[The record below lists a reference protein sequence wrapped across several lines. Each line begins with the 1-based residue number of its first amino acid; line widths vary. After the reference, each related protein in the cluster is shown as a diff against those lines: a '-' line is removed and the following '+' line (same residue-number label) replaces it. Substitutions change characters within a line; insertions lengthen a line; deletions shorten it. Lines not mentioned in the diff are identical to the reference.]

1 RPYVLIHGDR
11 VLMYIKTDPFEKYVS
26 KDHSY
31 YLQENKNI
39 YDIRKHNGVNEL
51 IEKDCDYNRE
61 DSLYSSLFVHL
72 KTD

>member
-1 RPYVLIHGDR
+1 MLIHGDR

-39 YDIRKHNGVNEL
+39 YDIRKHNGVSEL